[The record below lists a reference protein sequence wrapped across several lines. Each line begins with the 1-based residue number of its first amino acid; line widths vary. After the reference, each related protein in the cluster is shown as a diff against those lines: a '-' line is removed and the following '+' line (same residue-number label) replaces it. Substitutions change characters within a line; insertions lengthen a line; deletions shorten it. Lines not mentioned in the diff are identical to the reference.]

1 MKNYIILFYIF
12 LASLLFPSCL
22 KDIDLE
28 PIPRTVDE
36 TFTVQYSIKRIQS
49 FYRFY
54 ENTVIEADTALP
66 SSWDLA
72 FESAGE
78 GSRVL
83 LGWATS
89 STIVKTGTSD
99 FNEITQ
105 ELILDLIE
113 YSDDWIFDD
122 PSYINTIDSISLR
135 NWEDGEIYIQSRGI
149 ESDNY
154 YAIQFISKT
163 DNSYTF
169 KYASAKTLDI
179 INEVTV
185 NRSTGFNYVY
195 FSYTVNDVVQV
206 EPPRRDWD
214 ILCSPYIGW
223 WETDIPGEYAP
234 YSQSGILI
242 NNEYG
247 VRIARVFDPAIA
259 YEDIDISFI
268 DEYVFTDMKG
278 AIGSNWKILGK
289 VGSENLYTMDPDKKY
304 IMKKYD
310 YETDKDMYFKLQI
323 VDYKLNGEDHYPTIE
338 FKYLGSN

>member
-1 MKNYIILFYIF
+1 MKNQIILFYIF
-12 LASLLFPSCL
+12 LFSLLFSSCL
-22 KDIDLE
+22 KEIDLVS
-28 PIPRTVDE
+28 IPRTIDE
-36 TFTVQYSIKRIQS
+36 TFTVKYSIKKIQS

-54 ENTVIEADTALP
+54 ENTVMEVDSALP

-78 GSRVL
+78 GSRVIT
-83 LGWATS
+83 GWASS
-89 STIVKTGTSD
+89 STIVKTGIIN
-99 FNEITQ
+99 FAEITQ
-105 ELILDLIE
+105 DLILDLIE
-113 YSDDWIFDD
+113 NSDDWTFDD
-122 PSYINTIDSISLR
+122 PSYINTIDSVSLR
-135 NWEDGEIYIQSRGI
+135 NWEDGEIYIQSRGV

-154 YAIQFISKT
+154 YVIQFISKK

-169 KYASAKTLDI
+169 KYASAKTLGI
-179 INEVTV
+179 INEVTI

-195 FSYTVNDVVQV
+195 FSYAINDVVSV

-214 ILCSPYIGW
+214 ILCSPYLGW
-223 WETDIPGEYAP
+223 WETSIPGEYAP

-259 YEDIDISFI
+259 FEDIDLSFI
-268 DEYVFTDMKG
+268 NEYEFTDKKG
-278 AIGSNWKILGK
+278 AIGSNWKLLGSI
-289 VGSENLYTMDPDKKY
+289 GSENLYTMDPNKKY

-310 YETDKDMYFKLQI
+310 YETDKEMYFKLQI
-323 VDYKLNGEDHYPTIE
+323 VDYKLEGEDHHPTVE

>member
-1 MKNYIILFYIF
+1 MKNHIILYYIF

-22 KDIDLE
+22 KEIDLE
-28 PIPRTVDE
+28 PIPRTIDE
-36 TFTVQYSIKRIQS
+36 TFTVQNSIKKVQS

-54 ENTVIEADTALP
+54 ENTVLEAGTASP
-66 SSWDLA
+66 SGWDLA
-72 FESAGE
+72 FESASD

-83 LGWATS
+83 LGYASS
-89 STIVKTGTSD
+89 STIVKTGIINFS
-99 FNEITQ
+99 EITQ
-105 ELILDLIE
+105 DLILDLIE
-113 YSDDWIFDD
+113 NSDDWTFDD
-122 PSYINTIDSISLR
+122 PSYINTTDSISLR
-135 NWEDGEIYIQSRGI
+135 NWEDGEIYIQSRGV

-163 DNSYTF
+163 NNSYTF

-179 INEVTV
+179 INEVTI

-195 FSYTVNDVVQV
+195 FSYAVNDIIPV
-206 EPPRRDWD
+206 EPPQRDWD
-214 ILCSPYIGW
+214 ILCSPYLGW
-223 WETDIPGEYAP
+223 WETDIPGEYSP

-247 VRIARVFDPAIA
+247 VRIARVFDPAITF
-259 YEDIDISFI
+259 EDIDISFI
-268 DEYVFTDMKG
+268 DEHEFTDMKG
-278 AIGSNWKILGK
+278 AVGSNWKLLGS

-338 FKYLGSN
+338 FKYLGSK

>member
-135 NWEDGEIYIQSRGI
+135 NWEDGKIYIQSRGI

-259 YEDIDISFI
+259 FEDIDLSFI
-268 DEYVFTDMKG
+268 NEYVFTDMKG